1 MTYVIDRTDIA
12 RQIARLGSARV
23 AAAVQAFGLPPSTHA
38 INVAAL
44 TDLVIR
50 GNATM
55 EQIQT
60 ARVSV
65 SAAPT
70 PITATV
76 AAPVPAPAATPVDL
90 ARVESAAAA
99 AARAES
105 LALDTAS
112 KVQKMGEALG
122 SATVTVQ
129 GLGAAIESLREEVQ
143 KATAVSGSSV
153 QTAIRAVVEKAFGP
167 IRAAVEASPLLAD
180 AVKGAVSA
188 APIARLPVAQVFG
201 VEVSDMKG
209 NPLMVDIWDD
219 PEAPAIDPL
228 FIWSEAT
235 LRYIVAAVETGS
247 NLWMGG
253 EKGTGK
259 TETARQF
266 AARTGRRFNRVNFHK
281 YTSAESFI
289 GATSLVNGS
298 TQFELGEFTGVFC
311 TVPGSLS
318 LLDEP
323 SNGDPGE
330 MAQLNALLEPTGRVN
345 LGGID
350 RSRAPGA
357 LCFAADNTMGC
368 GDITGRYT
376 GTRQQNAALMDRFG
390 LKVAFTFLPLQ
401 QEIDAVAK
409 HTGCKPTLARE
420 VLKVVTLA
428 RAKVQTGEVVDA
440 PSIRQVIAW
449 IRAMPYLGVR
459 GAWVNTVAAAQP
471 PESAAAVE
479 ALYTAEVNEER
490 ILKML

>member
-1 MTYVIDRTDIA
+1 MTYQIDRTDIA
-12 RQIARLGSARV
+12 RQIARLGTAQVSV
-23 AAAVQAFGLPPSTHA
+23 AVRALGIPVSTHA
-38 INVAAL
+38 NNVAAL
-44 TDLVIR
+44 TEMIAL
-50 GNATM
+50 GKATM
-55 EQIQT
+55 GQI
-60 ARVSV
+60 AGV
-65 SAAPT
+65 SAPAA

-76 AAPVPAPAATPVDL
+76 AAPVPAPAAPPVDL
-90 ARVESAAAA
+90 ARVESAASA

-105 LALDTAS
+105 LALDTSS

-122 SATVTVQ
+122 SVTVTVQ
-129 GLGAAIESLREEVQ
+129 GVGAAIESLRDEVQ

-153 QTAIRAVVEKAFGP
+153 QTAIRAVVEEAFGP
-167 IRAAVEASPLLAD
+167 IRAAVETSSSLVEQ
-180 AVKGAVSA
+180 VKAAVSA
-188 APIARLPVAQVFG
+188 APIARVTVAQAFG
-201 VEVSDMKG
+201 VEVNDMKG

-219 PEAPAIDPL
+219 PEAPAVDPL
-228 FIWSEAT
+228 FIWSEAA
-235 LRYIVAAVETGS
+235 LRCIVAAVETGA

-281 YTSAESFI
+281 FTTAESFI
-289 GATSLVNGS
+289 GATSLVNGN

-330 MAQLNALLEPTGRVN
+330 MAQLNALLEPNGRVN
-345 LGGID
+345 LGGVD

-357 LCFAADNTMGC
+357 LCFAADNTMGN
-368 GDITGRYT
+368 GDITGRYS

-409 HTGCKPTLARE
+409 HTGCKPTLAKE
-420 VLKVVTLA
+420 VMKVVTLA

-449 IRAMPYLGVR
+449 IRAMPFLGVR

-479 ALYTAEVNEER
+479 ALYTAEVNAEKIEK
-490 ILKML
+490 LF